1 MQLPTIFPPETLWMA
16 ALALAISATGF
27 IRLVYFVSIGYAFSI
42 TGMAVLAGVLF
53 APQLGPWAWAHLAL
67 LSFYGLR
74 LGSFLV
80 MRERSPSYQ
89 SELEEVQRRNRK
101 LSLFARFGI
110 WIGVALLYV
119 CMFSPGLLRA
129 HAMAQGRSDAFPILT
144 GIGLAIM
151 VFGLAFEGLADFQK
165 SRFKKTAPKRFCDR
179 GLFRIVRCPN
189 YLGEIGVWT
198 GSLLA
203 GISAWNHPL
212 QAVPGIL
219 GTICIVLIMMG
230 STKRLENKQEGR
242 YGKDPEYQA
251 YVKKVPV
258 LFPFLPIYSLKNIKV
273 YLE

>member
-1 MQLPTIFPPETLWMA
+1 MA

-42 TGMAVLAGVLF
+42 TGMAVLAGALF

-67 LSFYGLR
+67 LALYGLR

-80 MRERSPSYQ
+80 MRERNPSYQ

-129 HAMAQGRSDAFPILT
+129 HAQAQGRSDALPILT
-144 GIGLAIM
+144 GIGLLVM
-151 VFGLAFEGLADFQK
+151 VFGLVFEGLADFQK

-179 GLFRIVRCPN
+179 GLFRIVRRDRR
-189 YLGEIGVWT
+189 LGREPDRRDLGVEPSAPGRSGHPRHDLHFSHHDGFDQT
-198 GSLLA
+198 TREKAGRPLRQGSRIPGLREESAGALPLPPDLLPQEHQ
-203 GISAWNHPL
+203 SL
-212 QAVPGIL
+212 PGIRRK
-219 GTICIVLIMMG
+219 IAHFPV
-230 STKRLENKQEGR
+230 
-242 YGKDPEYQA
+242 DPMS
-251 YVKKVPV
+251 
-258 LFPFLPIYSLKNIKV
+258 FS
-273 YLE
+273 

>member
-1 MQLPTIFPPETLWMA
+1 MNLSSLFPTEWPWFF
-16 ALALAISATGF
+16 ALTLAISATGF

-42 TGMAVLAGVLF
+42 TALAVLAGALF
-53 APQLGPWAWAHLAL
+53 YRQLGPLAWAHLGLLAL
-67 LSFYGLR
+67 YGVR
-74 LGSFLV
+74 LGTFLV
-80 MRERSPSYQ
+80 SRERSPSYQ
-89 SELEEVQRRNRK
+89 TELDEVQRRNRK
-101 LSLFARFGI
+101 MSIFTRFGI
-110 WIGVALLYV
+110 WISVALLYL

-129 HAMAQGRSDAFPILT
+129 HALAQGRAEPLPWLTIL
-144 GIGLAIM
+144 GLAVM
-151 VFGLAFEGLADFQK
+151 AGGLGLEGLADFQK

-179 GLFRIVRCPN
+179 GLFRLVRCPN
-189 YLGEIGVWT
+189 YLGEITIWS

-230 STKRLENKQEGR
+230 STKRLETKQDAR
-242 YGKDPEYQA
+242 YGSDPEYQA